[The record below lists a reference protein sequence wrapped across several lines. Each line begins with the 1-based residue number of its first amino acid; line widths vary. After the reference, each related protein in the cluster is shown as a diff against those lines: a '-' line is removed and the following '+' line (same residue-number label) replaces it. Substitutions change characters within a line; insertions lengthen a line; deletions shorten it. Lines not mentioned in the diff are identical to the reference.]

1 MQIVV
6 AHMSEDT
13 NDDFSFTLDVKP
25 NDTVSIVKEKMQNHF
40 VQEVCGE
47 TLQHL
52 FFAGELLEDGT
63 LSDYNIQKYDVVL
76 ISAVEVL
83 QDHNTCNLVKVVCF
97 DNDSFAIDAS
107 TSDSIDNVKAE
118 IYEFQNENR
127 SEFIPLD
134 QQQLFFAGKLLE
146 DGTLSD
152 YGFDAS
158 KHLLYV
164 KAKIQDNE
172 DPSAIDDDYETAT
185 YYMEPKQN

>member
-6 AHMSEDT
+6 AHMPEDS
-13 NDDFSFTLDVKP
+13 NHEFSFTLDVKS
-25 NDTVSIVKEKMQNHF
+25 NDTIDTVMENMKVQNYF
-40 VQEVCGE
+40 SQEDCYE
-47 TLQHL
+47 PLQHL
-52 FFAGELLEDGT
+52 FFAGELLEDGSRT

-97 DNDSFAIDAS
+97 DSDSFAIDAS

-118 IYEFQNENR
+118 IYEFQNENC
-127 SEFIPLD
+127 SEIIPLD
-134 QQQLFFAGKLLE
+134 QQQLFFAGELLE
-146 DGTLSD
+146 DGSRTLSD

-164 KAKIQDNE
+164 KAKIPGTSEVFN
-172 DPSAIDDDYETAT
+172 SSCAALFL
-185 YYMEPKQN
+185 

>member
-83 QDHNTCNLVKVVCF
+83 QDHNTCNLVKVVYF
-97 DNDSFAIDAS
+97 DSDSFVIDVEA
-107 TSDSIDNVKAE
+107 SDSIDNVKAE

-127 SEFIPLD
+127 SEIIPLD
-134 QQQLFFAGKLLE
+134 QQQLFFAGELLE
-146 DGTLSD
+146 DGNSTLAD
-152 YGFDAS
+152 YGFDVVKDALFL
-158 KHLLYV
+158 KGDIFYEQERHAETETLLWY
-164 KAKIQDNE
+164 
-172 DPSAIDDDYETAT
+172 
-185 YYMEPKQN
+185 